1 MRLHLYKR
9 GDVWWVRGS
18 EGGLKFRRSTKH
30 KSESLARRLRDRWE
44 REIADPIHFR
54 AHQATID
61 RAADRFMKELR
72 VSAKSQGTVRFYDVK
87 VKHVCRLLG
96 RVRLAKITH
105 ERIVEYIGKRE
116 AEGAHQYSIHRE
128 LTALRRIL
136 RSAARANEWRGD
148 LKLLMP
154 AYATG
159 YVPMTDWVTAETI
172 WAAIGELEPKRGAAV
187 AWCIATASDFSSLF
201 TARREDVQPKQVL
214 VRGTK
219 TTSRLRKVPRVGV
232 FAPFLDYALE
242 HGGAD
247 ILFEPWTNMPRDV
260 RAACR
265 RAGVP
270 EFTAK
275 TLRRSAAT
283 WMVRAGVPY
292 EVAAKFLGH
301 GSTTMLQKVYGQL
314 APEDAARLI
323 DERMPAATVPAV
335 YPTHAKRA
343 DSVDAKEPG
352 NTAHDAK
359 DDAR

>member
-1 MRLHLYKR
+1 MRLQLYRR

-18 EGGLKFRRSTKH
+18 ESGVKFRRSTKH
-30 KSESLARRLRDRWE
+30 TSESLARRLRDRWE
-44 REIADPIHFR
+44 REIADPVHFR
-54 AHQATID
+54 AHKATVDQA
-61 RAADRFMKELR
+61 AERFMRELR

-87 VKHVCRLLG
+87 VKHVRRLLG
-96 RVRLAKITH
+96 RTPLAKITH
-105 ERIVEYIGKRE
+105 EKVVDYIGRRE
-116 AEGAHQYSIHRE
+116 AEGAAQYSIHRE
-128 LTALRRIL
+128 LTAIRRIL
-136 RSAARANEWRGD
+136 RSAARAHEWRGD

-159 YVPMTDWVTAETI
+159 YVPLTDWVSAATI
-172 WAAIGELEPKRGAAV
+172 WAAIGELEPHRGAAI

-201 TARREDVQPKQVL
+201 TAVRDDVQAKHVL

-219 TTSRLRKVPRVGV
+219 TSSRLRKVPRVGV
-232 FAPFLDYALE
+232 FAPFLDFALK
-242 HGGAD
+242 HGGAPE
-247 ILFEPWTNMPRDV
+247 LFQPWSNMPRDV

-270 EFTAK
+270 EFTAR

-283 WMVRAGVPY
+283 WMVSAGVPY

-323 DERMPAATVPAV
+323 NERMSAATVPAV
-335 YPTHAKRA
+335 YPTHAKPV
-343 DSVDAKEPG
+343 DSLDSKEPR
-352 NTAHDAK
+352 NTRSHAK
-359 DDAR
+359 DEV

>member
-44 REIADPIHFR
+44 REIADPVHFR

-61 RAADRFMKELR
+61 RAAERFMRELR

-87 VKHVCRLLG
+87 VKHVQRLLG

-105 ERIVEYIGKRE
+105 EKIVDYIAKRE

-154 AYATG
+154 AYSTG

-172 WAAIGELEPKRGAAV
+172 WAAIGELGPARGAAV

-201 TARREDVQPKQVL
+201 TAKRADVEARHVL

-232 FAPFLDYALE
+232 FAPFLDYALK
-242 HGGAD
+242 HGGED
-247 ILFEPWTNMPRDV
+247 VLFESWANMPRDV

-292 EVAAKFLGH
+292 DIAAKFLGH

-335 YPTHAKRA
+335 YPTHAKPA
-343 DSVDAKEPG
+343 DSVDAKELG
-352 NTAHDAK
+352 NTPHDAK

>member
-18 EGGLKFRRSTKH
+18 EGGVKVRRSTKC
-30 KSESLARRLRDRWE
+30 KSESLARRKRDRWE
-44 REIADPIHFR
+44 REYADPVHFR
-54 AHQATID
+54 AHQATIA
-61 RAADRFMKELR
+61 RAAERFMRELR

-87 VKHVCRLLG
+87 VRHVTRLLG
-96 RVRLAKITH
+96 AVRLTKITH
-105 ERIVEYIGKRE
+105 DRIVDYIGKRE
-116 AEGAHQYSIHRE
+116 NEGAHQYSIHRE

-172 WAAIGELEPKRGAAV
+172 WAAIGELGPARGAAI

-201 TARREDVQPKQVL
+201 TARRSDVEAKHVL

-219 TTSRLRKVPRVGV
+219 TTSRLRKVPRVSV
-232 FAPFLDYALE
+232 FAPFLDYALK
-242 HGGAD
+242 HGGVD
-247 ILFEPWTNMPRDV
+247 VLHEPWSNMPRDV

-335 YPTHAKRA
+335 YPTHAKPA
-343 DSVDAKEPG
+343 DSVDAKELGITP
-352 NTAHDAK
+352 HDAK